1 MSHRASKQGVLF
13 ANLPKQAVVARFDQR
28 RSSSDGGAI
37 LLKAGDERLGLS
49 ALLASCL
56 SDGRQR
62 SNVTHTLERSMRN
75 P

>member
-1 MSHRASKQGVLF
+1 MSHRASEQGGLF
-13 ANLPKQAVVARFDQR
+13 AGLSKQAVVARFDQR
-28 RSSSDGGAI
+28 RSSSDGGAT

-56 SDGRQR
+56 SDSRPR